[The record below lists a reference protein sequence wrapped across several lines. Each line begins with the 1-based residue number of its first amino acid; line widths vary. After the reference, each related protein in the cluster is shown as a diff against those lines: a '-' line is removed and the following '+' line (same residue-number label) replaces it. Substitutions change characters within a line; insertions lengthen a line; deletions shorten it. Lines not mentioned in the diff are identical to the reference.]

1 MVLLLVPISGTLILN
16 EDSTF
21 SFAPAVDFSGEVQF
35 TYEVTD
41 GENTASANV
50 IIVINPAI
58 QPQETVVLSTLATA
72 GGNSFARKIFEAGA
86 KRYTC

>member
-1 MVLLLVPISGTLILN
+1 LQGPISGTLILN

-41 GENTASANV
+41 GEN
-50 IIVINPAI
+50 
-58 QPQETVVLSTLATA
+58 VVDATA
-72 GGNSFARKIFEAGA
+72 TIKVRDENFD
-86 KRYTC
+86 